1 MVGKIGGDGLRRL
14 VGARGGKK
22 RERKGSERVL
32 GMGVEEEIVGEENGE
47 GIVGVRKGK
56 NLPTRSSFC

>member
-22 RERKGSERVL
+22 RERKGSEGRVL
-32 GMGVEEEIVGEENGE
+32 GMGVEVEIVGEENG
-47 GIVGVRKGK
+47 
-56 NLPTRSSFC
+56 